1 MLVRYVCNIGY
12 FAWLII
18 LNLYGF
24 PSFLYPQ
31 KHFSSYGFKICDK
44 LLVNIELMG
53 QYLKC
58 LLFSAD
64 HLYFEVKNA
73 FMNKD
78 ISF

>member
-1 MLVRYVCNIGY
+1 
-12 FAWLII
+12 
-18 LNLYGF
+18 
-24 PSFLYPQ
+24 
-31 KHFSSYGFKICDK
+31 
-44 LLVNIELMG
+44 MG

-73 FMNKD
+73 FMNED